1 MCRCMHMCG
10 KKVKRFSKRD
20 CHAALAYQN
29 RSTDRVLGKKI
40 YEEGFFLPQRYINP
54 SPPCHDVQVK
64 ESLTEA
70 ILDETEL

>member
-1 MCRCMHMCG
+1 MHMCG

-54 SPPCHDVQVK
+54 SPPCH
-64 ESLTEA
+64 A
-70 ILDETEL
+70 